1 MLTILIIL
9 LGCNI
14 TAILY
19 DRIHTALTIS
29 AAYPNAQIDWFLS
42 GGIKDPFRDVTS
54 EAKKMQQIISEHNTN
69 STRAM
74 NPWNY
79 VYDTISQNTA
89 ENFIMADKYLKTN
102 GSQYDRVYVVTSQ
115 FHYERAKEMQNLISP
130 DGKFEWVLSPME
142 MSDSYY
148 WEKIHIKNVE
158 QDVERAVKKYYYI
171 M

>member
-1 MLTILIIL
+1 MLTLLIIL

-54 EAKKMQQIISEHNTN
+54 EAKKMQKIISEDAN
-69 STRAM
+69 
-74 NPWNY
+74 
-79 VYDTISQNTA
+79 V
-89 ENFIMADKYLKTN
+89 
-102 GSQYDRVYVVTSQ
+102 
-115 FHYERAKEMQNLISP
+115 
-130 DGKFEWVLSPME
+130 EWVLSPME
-142 MSDSYY
+142 LQDSTY

-158 QDVERAVKKYYYI
+158 QDVEMAFQKYYYI